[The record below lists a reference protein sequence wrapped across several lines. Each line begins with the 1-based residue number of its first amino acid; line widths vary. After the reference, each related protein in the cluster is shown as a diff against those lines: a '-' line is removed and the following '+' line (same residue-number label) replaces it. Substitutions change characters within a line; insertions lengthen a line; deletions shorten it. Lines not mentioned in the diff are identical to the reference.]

1 MIALTELEHDALL
14 EIFNIGVGQAAA
26 AMSGIVNE
34 EVTMSVPSISFLSR
48 GDAAQLLDEAH
59 RNNAAGGSGTA
70 GNSSGNSGG
79 NSGGDSANG
88 ERICGVSQHYEGA
101 FSTEAL
107 LMFPEFKS
115 LEIVRLMVGEAV
127 PLAELTGMEQEAM
140 SEIGNIILN
149 ACVGTLANIFQQ
161 ELHGSLPVYH
171 VGSSDE
177 ILDAT
182 GTRADTVVM
191 MLHID
196 FILQKHQIH
205 GYVAFILDVT
215 ALTDLKDHIV
225 RYLDRAMGQH

>member
-1 MIALTELEHDALL
+1 MVSLTELEHDALV

-26 AMSGIVNE
+26 AMSGIVGE
-34 EVTMSVPSISFLSR
+34 EVTMSVPSITFLSR
-48 GDAAQLLDEAH
+48 SEAAQLLEDAH
-59 RNNAAGGSGTA
+59 RNNQGGPD
-70 GNSSGNSGG
+70 NGG
-79 NSGGDSANG
+79 N

-107 LMFPEFKS
+107 LMFPEDKS

-127 PLAELTGMEQEAM
+127 PLAELSGMEQEAM

-149 ACVGTLANIFQQ
+149 SCVGTLANIFQQ

-196 FILQKHQIH
+196 FILEKHQIH

-215 ALTDLKDHIV
+215 ALTDLKDQID
-225 RYLDRAMGQH
+225 RYLQRAMGLPMGPQ